1 MEETY
6 ERQLETI
13 AGAIPAGGRI
23 VGLVPTTDA
32 DQAAALAGD
41 VAGTIGRARDGHTL
55 LLTLDPSGSLDHE
68 IGVEGG
74 AGLTEILAGKV
85 SLARAAA
92 HGRARGFIFVPAGG
106 APADGTA
113 IAASPAFR
121 QLCASATARGGTVLI
136 HGPREVME
144 TAGLEPDGVIWLGP
158 APDPDVVPGGW
169 SALGALLPPG
179 PPVPEPA
186 TPRPSGPSGKPLPGA
201 PVRKPPKRSGR
212 PQAPRAVTAT
222 LVVVVL
228 GAIAL
233 TAFVVA
239 RSRPPASFLPDN
251 DSLWLAPPAGIDS
264 GAVADSLDG
273 NTTPAP

>member
-6 ERQLETI
+6 EHQLETI
-13 AGAIPAGGRI
+13 AAAIPPGGRL
-23 VGLVPTTDA
+23 VGLVPTIDA

-55 LLTLDPSGSLDHE
+55 LLTLDPTGSLDHE

-85 SLARAAA
+85 SLAQAAA

-106 APADGTA
+106 APADGAA

-121 QLCASATARGGTVLI
+121 QLCASAMARGGTVLI
-136 HGPREVME
+136 HAPREVLDA
-144 TAGLEPDGVIWLGP
+144 AGPELDGVIWLGSALDP
-158 APDPDVVPGGW
+158 AGVPDGW

-179 PPVPEPA
+179 PPAEPA

-201 PVRKPPKRSGR
+201 PVRRPPRRSGR
-212 PQAPRAVTAT
+212 PQAPRAVTAI

-251 DSLWLAPPAGIDS
+251 DSLWLAPPGGIDS
-264 GAVADSLDG
+264 AGVADSLDG
-273 NTTPAP
+273 NTTPTP